1 MLISGAI
8 VFIVMVAAWAGL
20 VITGGKSIE
29 HGTREGW
36 PD

>member
-8 VFIVMVAAWAGL
+8 ILIVMAAVWVGL
-20 VITGGKSIE
+20 VITGGKFIKN
-29 HGTREGW
+29 GAQDGW

>member
-8 VFIVMVAAWAGL
+8 VLIVLVAAWAGM
-20 VITGGKSIE
+20 VITGGKSIK
-29 HGTREGW
+29 HSTQDGW